1 MASGDPGRERG
12 VRIGPEG
19 KVIVRVEMKFC
30 LAYSGLWKDLNQ
42 SRVSEGEW
50 EVRKRPVWPDI
61 R

>member
-1 MASGDPGRERG
+1 M
-12 VRIGPEG
+12 RIGPEG

-30 LAYSGLWKDLNQ
+30 LAYSGLWKDWNQ

-50 EVRKRPVWPDI
+50 EVRKRPVCPDI